1 MPWNQNS
8 GGGGWRGGGP
18 WGTGPQQSGPQP
30 PDLEELLRRGQDRL
44 RRAIPPGGRGN
55 MAVAL
60 IAVAA
65 LIGIWLLNA
74 IYTVQPD
81 ELGQELVFGKPKDAV
96 SEPGLHFHFWPV
108 ETVEKVNIRQ
118 QREFLG
124 SGGAARGATRD
135 ASLMLSGDQNIV
147 DIDFSVIWRVS
158 DPKQFLF
165 NVAEPDAFVRRVSES
180 AMREIVGRSSAEDVR
195 TDRRGQ
201 VEEAVLRLV
210 QSTLDSYEAG
220 ITVVGVQLERA
231 DPPAEVAD
239 AFEEVQ
245 RAQQD
250 QERFQREAEQYANRR
265 IGEARGEAA
274 QIREAALGYREQVV
288 REAEGDSQRFL
299 SVYNEYRQARDVTRK
314 RLYLET
320 MERVLGE
327 ANKVIME
334 EGSSTGV
341 LPYLPLRE
349 LQPREE
355 AGQQRQQRSET
366 NQ

>member
-8 GGGGWRGGGP
+8 GGWKGGGGP
-18 WGTGPQQSGPQP
+18 WGSGPQQSGPQT

-44 RRAIPPGGRGN
+44 RRALPPGGRGN
-55 MAVAL
+55 LAVVALVAVAVVGL
-60 IAVAA
+60 
-65 LIGIWLLNA
+65 WLLNA

-81 ELGQELVFGKPKDAV
+81 ELGQELVFGQPKDAV

-108 ETVEKVNIRQ
+108 ETVEKVNVRQ

-124 SGGAARGATRD
+124 SGGAARGAGRD
-135 ASLMLSGDQNIV
+135 ASLMLAADQSIV

-158 DPKQFLF
+158 DPKSFLF
-165 NVAEPDAFVRRVSES
+165 NIAEPEAFVRRVAES
-180 AMREIVGRSSAEDVR
+180 AMREIVGRSVGEDVR
-195 TDRRGQ
+195 TDARAQ

-210 QSTLDSYEAG
+210 QSSLDSYEAG
-220 ITVVGVQLERA
+220 ITIVGVQLERA
-231 DPPAEVAD
+231 DPPAEVID

-265 IGEARGEAA
+265 IGEANGEAS
-274 QIREAALGYREQVV
+274 QIREAALGYKEQVV
-288 REAEGDSQRFL
+288 AEAEGDSRRFL
-299 SVYNEYRQARDVTRK
+299 SVYNEYKDAKDVTRK

-320 MERVLGE
+320 MERVLGGS
-327 ANKVIME
+327 NKVILE
-334 EGSSTGV
+334 EGAGSGV

-349 LQPREE
+349 LQPRQES
-355 AGQQRQQRSET
+355 GQQRQQRPENS
-366 NQ
+366 Q

>member
-55 MAVAL
+55 VAVGML
-60 IAVAA
+60 VVAA
-65 LIGIWLLNA
+65 LLGIWLLNA

-81 ELGQELVFGKPKDAV
+81 ELGQELVFGKPKDAI

-124 SGGAARGATRD
+124 TGGTARGTGREI
-135 ASLMLSGDQNIV
+135 SLMLAGDQSIV

-158 DPKQFLF
+158 DPKHFLF
-165 NVAEPDAFVRRVSES
+165 NVAEPEAFVRRVSES
-180 AMREIVGRSSAEDVR
+180 AMREIVGRTRGEDVR
-195 TDRRGQ
+195 TDRRAQ

-210 QSTLDSYEAG
+210 QSSLDSYEAG
-220 ITVVGVQLERA
+220 ITIVGIQLERA
-231 DPPAEVAD
+231 DPPAEVID

-265 IGEARGEAA
+265 LGEARGEAA
-274 QIREAALGYREQVV
+274 QIREAAAGYRDQVV

-299 SVYNEYRQARDVTRK
+299 AVYNEYRVAQDVTRK

-349 LQPREE
+349 LQPRGE
-355 AGQQRQQRSET
+355 AGQQRSEN